1 MDALKQALARSRSV
15 AMQAQERALSIRSK
29 DAISDSASA
38 GLTYGAKGQRE
49 SAQSRRKYDQYKGWV
64 YSAINVIARK
74 ASSQP
79 VHIAKATSASADK
92 RKLSCTKAFR
102 TKMTK
107 CMSTKYANNELEILS
122 DHPLMPVLEHPNK
135 YQTRN
140 QFVYMFVCNLILTG
154 RSYIIRDTNKEGQ
167 PCFIA
172 FPSSWVRPDPN
183 AAEPFSRFIVADP
196 KKPGEGTFF
205 DASQVGYAYLPD
217 PADPISSKAPAEAQD
232 SALTIDEQIQTS
244 QTVFFDNGIFPS
256 VMIIVGKNPL
266 PGGPN
271 GMGRPILT
279 PEQRRQ
285 VYGVLRRRGAGIQNS
300 GEPAILDG
308 MIEDIKP
315 MSHSHREMGWEKS
328 EEAVKKRILS
338 AYGINPFV
346 LGEKSPGSY
355 AQMYIVY
362 QQFFDIVNDYLDIL
376 SNIMTMLSMGEDGD
390 DNLLVFYE
398 KCIAVDPEMERRV
411 WEYAAKEGL
420 VSQNEYRSWMGLGS
434 DPDNNQKHLRPETL
448 NPIHNFLKSVGEGTI
463 APEQVI
469 GVLECMGVPTDLAV
483 TIAGKG
489 KMVDDPE
496 PAQNVINDNQDEDE
510 DEEEETDVEE
520 ESRQPANA

>member
-1 MDALKQALARSRSV
+1 MNVLKQALDRSRSV
-15 AMQAQERALSIRSK
+15 ATQAQKLALSNTSK
-29 DAISDSASA
+29 DFISDNAST
-38 GLTYGAKGQRE
+38 GPVSNYKGQKANS
-49 SAQSRRKYDQYKGWV
+49 SARRKYDQYKGWV

-79 VHIAKATSASADK
+79 VHVARVTTTGTDK
-92 RKLSCTKAFR
+92 RKLSSTKSIR

-107 CMSTKYANNELEILS
+107 CMATKYTNNELEILGS
-122 DHPLMPVLEHPNK
+122 HPLSMALEHPNK
-135 YQTRN
+135 YQSRN

-154 RSYIIRDTNKEGQ
+154 RSFVIRDTNKDGQ
-167 PCFIA
+167 PCYLA
-172 FPSSWVRPDPN
+172 LPSSWVRPDPN
-183 AAEPFSRFIVADP
+183 APEPYSRFIVSDP
-196 KKPGEGTFF
+196 KNPGEGKFY
-205 DASQVGYAYLPD
+205 DATQVGFAYLPD
-217 PADPISSKAPAEAQD
+217 PADPTSSKAPAEAQD

-362 QQFFDIVNDYLDIL
+362 QQFFDIVNDYLDVL
-376 SNIMTMLSMGEDGD
+376 SNIMTMLCMGEDGS

-420 VSQNEYRSWMGLGS
+420 VNQNEYRAWMGLGP
-434 DPDNNQKHLRPETL
+434 DPDGNQKYLRPETL
-448 NPIHNFLKSVGEGTI
+448 TPIYNLLKSVGEGSI
-463 APEQVI
+463 LPEQVI
-469 GVLECMGVPTDLAV
+469 GVLECVGVPTDFA
-483 TIAGKG
+483 TRIAGKG
-489 KMVDDPE
+489 KIVESE
-496 PAQNVINDNQDEDE
+496 PAQNTIGNNQNEDDN
-510 DEEEETDVEE
+510 VEE
-520 ESRQPANA
+520 EAGQPVNA

>member
-1 MDALKQALARSRSV
+1 MDILQQALARSRSV
-15 AMQAQERALSIRSK
+15 ASQAQKQALSIDVK
-29 DAISDSASA
+29 NVISDSSLS
-38 GLTYGAKGQRE
+38 GFSVGAKGQRD
-49 SAQSRRKYDQYKGWV
+49 SGKSRRKYDQYKGWV
-64 YSAINVIARK
+64 FSAINVIARK

-79 VHIAKATSASADK
+79 VHIARVTTASTDK
-92 RKLSCTKAFR
+92 RKLSCTKALR

-107 CMSTKYANNELEILS
+107 CMSVKYVDNELEIIGN
-122 DHPLMPVLEHPNK
+122 HPLVNVLEHPNK
-135 YQTRN
+135 YQNRN
-140 QFVYMFVCNLILTG
+140 QFIYMFVCNLILTG
-154 RSYIIRDTNKEGQ
+154 RSYVIRDTNKDGQ

-172 FPSSWVRPDPN
+172 LPSSWVRPDPN
-183 AAEPFSRFIVADP
+183 APEPFSRFIVSDP
-196 KKPGEGTFF
+196 KRPGEGTTF
-205 DASQVGYAYLPD
+205 DASQVGFAYLPD
-217 PADPISSKAPAEAQD
+217 PADPTGSKAPAEAQD

-362 QQFFDIVNDYLDIL
+362 QQFFDIVNDYLDVL
-376 SNIMTMLSMGEDGD
+376 SNIMTMLTMGEDEE
-390 DNLLVFYE
+390 NLLVFYE

-420 VSQNEYRSWMGLGS
+420 VSQNEYRAWMGLGP
-434 DPDNNQKHLRPETL
+434 DPDGNQKHLRSETL
-448 NPIHNFLKSVGEGTI
+448 TPIHNLLKSVGEGSI
-463 APEQVI
+463 APEQVV
-469 GVLECMGVPTDLAV
+469 GVLECVGVPTDKAKI
-483 TIAGKG
+483 IAGKG
-489 KMVDDPE
+489 KMVDPE
-496 PAQNVINDNQDEDE
+496 PAQNVIEDNQES
-510 DEEEETDVEE
+510 EEEEDVEQE
-520 ESRQPANA
+520 TRQPVNA